1 MQRACVARD
10 MAGFYAGN
18 LRFHSQLIEF
28 AGNSRLTAMSDAVR
42 NEAQLYLRDA
52 VLGPA
57 RLKESQAEH
66 RAILDAIVKGDAES
80 AGAAYEAHIL
90 AGKQRMLDYMGRRG
104 VAIPSPRLTP

>member
-1 MQRACVARD
+1 
-10 MAGFYAGN
+10 
-18 LRFHSQLIEF
+18 
-28 AGNSRLTAMSDAVR
+28 MSEAVR

-57 RLKESQAEH
+57 QLKRSQAEH
-66 RAILDAIVKGDAES
+66 RAVLDAIAKGDAES

-104 VAIPSPRLTP
+104 AAVPSPAPRASHRPSDK